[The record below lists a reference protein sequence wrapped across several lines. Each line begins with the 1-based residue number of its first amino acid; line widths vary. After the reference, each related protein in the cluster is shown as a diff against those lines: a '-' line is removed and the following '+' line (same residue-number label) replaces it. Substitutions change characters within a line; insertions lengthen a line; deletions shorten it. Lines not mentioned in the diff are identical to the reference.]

1 VKPPSQRLHESLFP
15 ATVAGLRWP
24 TGVADIHDIDV
35 DDVIAAV
42 ERLLAGRSRAA
53 G

>member
-1 VKPPSQRLHESLFP
+1 VKPLSQQLHEAIFP

-35 DDVIAAV
+35 DDVIAAI